1 MTNLQAVV
9 TAVNLRI
16 MDLQPSETPDL
27 ILCQELARAGIDEV
41 ELGTGYEMTDEGWW
55 WSYVGL
61 RQYGG
66 SGRLALISGKG

>member
-1 MTNLQAVV
+1 MSRLESVV
-9 TAVNLRI
+9 DAVNLRVQ
-16 MDLQPSETPDL
+16 DLPPDETADL
-27 ILCQELARAGIDEV
+27 VLLQELRRAGIDEV
-41 ELGTGYEMTDEGWW
+41 ELGKGYEMPDEGWW